1 MSSSFPAARFPALP
15 LGREK
20 EAKADSLHKDP
31 AAGSPEELTD
41 DALIARI
48 CKEDQEALGL
58 LFRRYCRLVWSVG
71 QRILRNKEEAD
82 DLLQN
87 VFLSVRR
94 RAATFDPSKGTVRSF
109 LVHITYQRAISHRR
123 YLSCRQFY
131 RSSEPETETADRI
144 LAQDGPG
151 YDESLEAYF
160 GRERWQRA
168 LAELSEEQRETL
180 RLYFFEGYSF
190 EEIAAQTGHAHG
202 NVRHYY
208 YRALEKLRGHLPGD
222 TAPGR

>member
-20 EAKADSLHKDP
+20 EAKADSLHKDVVP
-31 AAGSPEELTD
+31 APSDELTD
-41 DALIARI
+41 DALIAKI
-48 CKEDQEALGL
+48 CEDDQEALGL

-87 VFLSVRR
+87 VFLSVPR
-94 RAATFDPSKGTVRSF
+94 RATTFDPSKGTVRSF

-123 YLSCRQFY
+123 YLCCRQFY
-131 RSSEPETETADRI
+131 RSPEPEGETVDRI
-144 LAQDGPG
+144 LAGDGPG
-151 YDESLEAYF
+151 YDESLEAHF
-160 GRERWQRA
+160 GREGWRTA
-168 LAELSEEQRETL
+168 FAELSEQQRETL
-180 RLYFFEGYSF
+180 HLHFFEGYSL
-190 EEIAAQTGHAHG
+190 EEIATKSGESFG

-208 YRALEKLRGHLPGD
+208 YRGLEKLRRHLPR
-222 TAPGR
+222 A

>member
-1 MSSSFPAARFPALP
+1 MSSSFPTARFPALP

-20 EAKADSLHKDP
+20 EAKADSLHEDP
-31 AAGSPEELTD
+31 VAASSGGLTD

-48 CKEDQEALGL
+48 CDEDQEALGL

-82 DLLQN
+82 DLLQD

-94 RAATFDPSKGTVRSF
+94 RATTFDPSKGTVRSF

-123 YLSCRQFY
+123 YLCCRQFY
-131 RSSEPETETADRI
+131 RSPEPERETADRI
-144 LAQDGPG
+144 LAREGPG
-151 YDESLEAYF
+151 YDESLEAHF
-160 GRERWQRA
+160 GRERLQTA

-180 RLYFFEGYSF
+180 RLHFFEGYSL
-190 EEIAAQTGHAHG
+190 EEIAANTRESYG
-202 NVRHYY
+202 NVRHHY
-208 YRALEKLRGHLPGD
+208 YRGLDKLRRNLFD
-222 TAPGR
+222 MR

>member
-1 MSSSFPAARFPALP
+1 MSSSFSTARFPALP

-20 EAKADSLHKDP
+20 EAKADSLHADP
-31 AAGSPEELTD
+31 VAASSGELTD

-48 CKEDQEALGL
+48 CEEDQEALGL

-94 RAATFDPSKGTVRSF
+94 RATTFDPLKGTVRSF

-123 YLSCRQFY
+123 YLCCRQFY
-131 RSSEPETETADRI
+131 RSPETERETVDRI
-144 LAQDGPG
+144 LAREGPG
-151 YDESLEAYF
+151 YDESLEAHF
-160 GRERWQRA
+160 GRERLQTA
-168 LAELSEEQRETL
+168 LAELSEVQRETL
-180 RLYFFEGYSF
+180 RLHFFEGYSL
-190 EEIAAQTGHAHG
+190 EEIAGTTGESYG
-202 NVRHYY
+202 NVRHHY
-208 YRALEKLRGHLPGD
+208 YRGLDKLRRHLFD
-222 TAPGR
+222 MR